1 MTIKPSSLNL
11 FFKSSCMLKEL
22 QNNLYKNIIKFLF
35 LCAVITCNP
44 FLHSG
49 EQYYD
54 SNSNITL
61 ISNTQSIQPNGKLIV
76 GIKFELE
83 EGWHTY
89 WKNPGDAGEGAS
101 IAWDLSEGLTA
112 SKVLWPGP
120 ERIPVEPLMTFGY
133 NDEVILLTEI
143 SSDENVQFPLNIQA
157 QVGWFT
163 CKEICIPQEGIVELK
178 IANGDFIPS
187 KNNEEINNYLE
198 SVPTRFNQEY
208 RVEKLD
214 DKYFL
219 LTDIDNGKH
228 FDDIYF
234 FPNEYGLTSYTED
247 QIYEKNLNSFT
258 LEIKASK
265 AKLNLDRFEGVIET
279 LNSDGKN
286 YYEISFPLQNKVK
299 SDNQNIVLLILF
311 AFIGGL
317 ILNIMPCVFPILS
330 IKILRFVEYSENSSS
345 QTYKFGLFYSLG
357 VILSFLLI
365 AFTLLAFKSSGEVI
379 GWGFQL
385 QYPLVIAI
393 LFYLFVALGFMF
405 MSNLVFGSKLGQLSI
420 AAQVKNESLESFLT
434 GILAVVVASPCT
446 APFMGSAIGFALL
459 QPSLNSIFIFL
470 SLGIGFAL
478 PYLIL
483 SIKPALL
490 SFLPKPGAWMETF
503 KQFMAFP
510 MWASALWLLWVLSGQ
525 VDPDTVILVLIGG
538 LSISLALWLL
548 ERNTSEI
555 LFFKWLVRLAVLV
568 IFAVSIWILPTSYS
582 TQTSQNQQDITYSEE
597 LLTEYRDDNELIF
610 LNFTADWCITCK
622 VNESVA
628 LNSEE
633 VKALIKQKNIKYL
646 EADWTRKNE
655 AIAKKLEEFGRSG
668 VPLYL
673 LYPSTGKPI
682 ILPEILTEDILLNY
696 LNELG

>member
-1 MTIKPSSLNL
+1 
-11 FFKSSCMLKEL
+11 
-22 QNNLYKNIIKFLF
+22 
-35 LCAVITCNP
+35 
-44 FLHSG
+44 
-49 EQYYD
+49 
-54 SNSNITL
+54 
-61 ISNTQSIQPNGKLIV
+61 
-76 GIKFELE
+76 
-83 EGWHTY
+83 
-89 WKNPGDAGEGAS
+89 
-101 IAWDLSEGLTA
+101 
-112 SKVLWPGP
+112 
-120 ERIPVEPLMTFGY
+120 MTFGY

-187 KNNEEINNYLE
+187 KNNEEINIYLE

-228 FDDIYF
+228 FEDIYF

-279 LNSDGKN
+279 LNSNGKN

-299 SDNQNIVLLILF
+299 DDSQNIVLLILF

-405 MSNLVFGSKLGQLSI
+405 MSNLVFGSQLGQLSV

>member
-1 MTIKPSSLNL
+1 
-11 FFKSSCMLKEL
+11 
-22 QNNLYKNIIKFLF
+22 
-35 LCAVITCNP
+35 
-44 FLHSG
+44 
-49 EQYYD
+49 
-54 SNSNITL
+54 
-61 ISNTQSIQPNGKLIV
+61 
-76 GIKFELE
+76 
-83 EGWHTY
+83 
-89 WKNPGDAGEGAS
+89 
-101 IAWDLSEGLTA
+101 
-112 SKVLWPGP
+112 
-120 ERIPVEPLMTFGY
+120 MTFGY

-198 SVPTRFNQEY
+198 SVPTRFSQEY
-208 RVEKLD
+208 KVEKLD
-214 DKYFL
+214 NKYFL
-219 LTDIDNGKH
+219 MTEIDNGKH

-405 MSNLVFGSKLGQLSI
+405 MSNLVFGSQLGQLSV

>member
-1 MTIKPSSLNL
+1 
-11 FFKSSCMLKEL
+11 
-22 QNNLYKNIIKFLF
+22 
-35 LCAVITCNP
+35 
-44 FLHSG
+44 
-49 EQYYD
+49 
-54 SNSNITL
+54 
-61 ISNTQSIQPNGKLIV
+61 
-76 GIKFELE
+76 
-83 EGWHTY
+83 
-89 WKNPGDAGEGAS
+89 
-101 IAWDLSEGLTA
+101 
-112 SKVLWPGP
+112 
-120 ERIPVEPLMTFGY
+120 MTFGY

-198 SVPTRFNQEY
+198 SVPIRFNQEY

-405 MSNLVFGSKLGQLSI
+405 MSNLVFGSQLGQLSV

-555 LFFKWLVRLAVLV
+555 LFFKWLVRLAVLA

>member
-1 MTIKPSSLNL
+1 
-11 FFKSSCMLKEL
+11 
-22 QNNLYKNIIKFLF
+22 
-35 LCAVITCNP
+35 
-44 FLHSG
+44 
-49 EQYYD
+49 
-54 SNSNITL
+54 
-61 ISNTQSIQPNGKLIV
+61 
-76 GIKFELE
+76 
-83 EGWHTY
+83 
-89 WKNPGDAGEGAS
+89 
-101 IAWDLSEGLTA
+101 
-112 SKVLWPGP
+112 
-120 ERIPVEPLMTFGY
+120 MTFGY

-299 SDNQNIVLLILF
+299 DDSQNVVLLILF

-405 MSNLVFGSKLGQLSI
+405 MSNLVFGSQLGQLSV

>member
-1 MTIKPSSLNL
+1 
-11 FFKSSCMLKEL
+11 
-22 QNNLYKNIIKFLF
+22 
-35 LCAVITCNP
+35 
-44 FLHSG
+44 
-49 EQYYD
+49 
-54 SNSNITL
+54 
-61 ISNTQSIQPNGKLIV
+61 
-76 GIKFELE
+76 
-83 EGWHTY
+83 
-89 WKNPGDAGEGAS
+89 
-101 IAWDLSEGLTA
+101 
-112 SKVLWPGP
+112 
-120 ERIPVEPLMTFGY
+120 MTFGY

-187 KNNEEINNYLE
+187 KNNEEINIYLE

-365 AFTLLAFKSSGEVI
+365 AFTLLALKSSGEVI

-405 MSNLVFGSKLGQLSI
+405 MSNLVFGSKLGQLSL
-420 AAQVKNESLESFLT
+420 AAQVKNESFESFLT

>member
-1 MTIKPSSLNL
+1 
-11 FFKSSCMLKEL
+11 
-22 QNNLYKNIIKFLF
+22 
-35 LCAVITCNP
+35 
-44 FLHSG
+44 
-49 EQYYD
+49 
-54 SNSNITL
+54 
-61 ISNTQSIQPNGKLIV
+61 
-76 GIKFELE
+76 
-83 EGWHTY
+83 
-89 WKNPGDAGEGAS
+89 
-101 IAWDLSEGLTA
+101 
-112 SKVLWPGP
+112 
-120 ERIPVEPLMTFGY
+120 MTFGY

-143 SSDENVQFPLNIQA
+143 LSDESVQFPLNIQA
-157 QVGWFT
+157 RVGWFT
-163 CKEICIPQEGIVELK
+163 CKEICIPQEGIVELQ
-178 IANGDFIPS
+178 ITRGNFIPS
-187 KNNEEINNYLE
+187 KDNEEINNYLE
-198 SVPTRFNQEY
+198 SVPTRFSQEY

-214 DKYFL
+214 NKYFL
-219 LTDIDNGKH
+219 MTDIDNGKH

-234 FPNEYGLTSYTED
+234 FPNEYGLTSYTGA

-258 LEIKASK
+258 LEIEASK

-279 LNSDGKN
+279 LNSDGKS

-299 SDNQNIVLLILF
+299 SDNQNIALLLLF

-330 IKILRFVEYSENSSS
+330 IKILRFVEYGENSSS

-365 AFTLLAFKSSGEVI
+365 AFTLLALKSSGEVI

-405 MSNLVFGSKLGQLSI
+405 MSDLVFGSKLGQLSV

-483 SIKPALL
+483 SIKPTLL

-525 VDPDTVILVLIGG
+525 VDSNTVILVLIGG
-538 LSISLALWLL
+538 LSISLALWLV
-548 ERNTSEI
+548 EKNTSEI
-555 LFFKWLVRLAVLV
+555 LLLKWLVRVAVLA
-568 IFAVSIWILPTSYS
+568 IFAASIWILPTSYS
-582 TQTSQNQQDITYSEE
+582 IQTSQNEQDITYSEE
-597 LLTEYRDDNELIF
+597 LLTEYRDANELIF

-633 VKALIKQKNIKYL
+633 VKALIRQKNIRYL

-655 AIAKKLEEFGRSG
+655 AIARKLEEFGRSG

-673 LYPSTGKPI
+673 LYPSTGEPI

>member
-35 LCAVITCNP
+35 LCVVITCNP
-44 FLHSG
+44 LLYSG

-76 GIKFELE
+76 GIKFKLE

-101 IAWDLSEGLTA
+101 IEWDLSKGLTA
-112 SKVLWPGP
+112 SKILWPGP

-143 SSDENVQFPLNIQA
+143 LSNESVQFPLNIQA
-157 QVGWFT
+157 RVGWFT
-163 CKEICIPQEGIVELK
+163 CKEICIPQEGIVELQ
-178 IANGDFIPS
+178 ITRGNFIPS
-187 KNNEEINNYLE
+187 KDNEEINNYLA
-198 SVPTRFNQEY
+198 SVPTRFSQDY

-214 DKYFL
+214 NKYFL
-219 LTDIDNGKH
+219 MTDIDNGKH

-234 FPNEYGLTSYTED
+234 FPNEYGLTSYTTA

-258 LEIKASK
+258 LEIEASK

-279 LNSDGKN
+279 LNSDGKS

-299 SDNQNIVLLILF
+299 GDNQNIALLLLF

-330 IKILRFVEYSENSSS
+330 IKILRFVEYGENSSS
-345 QTYKFGLFYSLG
+345 QTFKFGLFYSLG

-365 AFTLLAFKSSGEVI
+365 AFTLLALKSSGEVI

-405 MSNLVFGSKLGQLSI
+405 MSDLVFGSKLGQLGV

-483 SIKPALL
+483 SIKPTLL
-490 SFLPKPGAWMETF
+490 SFLPKPGDWMETF

-525 VDPDTVILVLIGG
+525 VDPNTVILVLIGG
-538 LSISLALWLL
+538 LSISLAYGWW
-548 ERNTSEI
+548 R
-555 LFFKWLVRLAVLV
+555 R
-568 IFAVSIWILPTSYS
+568 
-582 TQTSQNQQDITYSEE
+582 
-597 LLTEYRDDNELIF
+597 
-610 LNFTADWCITCK
+610 
-622 VNESVA
+622 
-628 LNSEE
+628 
-633 VKALIKQKNIKYL
+633 
-646 EADWTRKNE
+646 
-655 AIAKKLEEFGRSG
+655 
-668 VPLYL
+668 
-673 LYPSTGKPI
+673 
-682 ILPEILTEDILLNY
+682 ILLKY
-696 LNELG
+696 YCLNGL

>member
-1 MTIKPSSLNL
+1 
-11 FFKSSCMLKEL
+11 
-22 QNNLYKNIIKFLF
+22 
-35 LCAVITCNP
+35 
-44 FLHSG
+44 
-49 EQYYD
+49 
-54 SNSNITL
+54 
-61 ISNTQSIQPNGKLIV
+61 
-76 GIKFELE
+76 
-83 EGWHTY
+83 
-89 WKNPGDAGEGAS
+89 
-101 IAWDLSEGLTA
+101 
-112 SKVLWPGP
+112 
-120 ERIPVEPLMTFGY
+120 
-133 NDEVILLTEI
+133 
-143 SSDENVQFPLNIQA
+143 
-157 QVGWFT
+157 
-163 CKEICIPQEGIVELK
+163 
-178 IANGDFIPS
+178 
-187 KNNEEINNYLE
+187 
-198 SVPTRFNQEY
+198 
-208 RVEKLD
+208 
-214 DKYFL
+214 
-219 LTDIDNGKH
+219 
-228 FDDIYF
+228 
-234 FPNEYGLTSYTED
+234 
-247 QIYEKNLNSFT
+247 
-258 LEIKASK
+258 
-265 AKLNLDRFEGVIET
+265 
-279 LNSDGKN
+279 
-286 YYEISFPLQNKVK
+286 
-299 SDNQNIVLLILF
+299 
-311 AFIGGL
+311 
-317 ILNIMPCVFPILS
+317 MPCVFPILS

-405 MSNLVFGSKLGQLSI
+405 MSNLVFGSQLGQLSV